1 MDNGIVCWHNFAYS
15 MAKLCQ
21 RIGKVVPIKWHTIMY
36 CPSHNPYVLLLVGRQ
51 CPFAVADSIIGAA
64 AGVVD
69 DTAGEEALLPGGEV
83 FQDSEETSG
92 VSHLLVGTEIG
103 TSVGRSG

>member
-1 MDNGIVCWHNFAYS
+1 MCHLSGILSCSAPVIILEVSIEFNGKGHSAFFEYVY
-15 MAKLCQ
+15 
-21 RIGKVVPIKWHTIMY
+21 
-36 CPSHNPYVLLLVGRQ
+36 YVLLLVGRQ

-69 DTAGEEALLPGGEV
+69 DTAAEEALLPGGEV
-83 FQDSEETSG
+83 FQDSEENSG